1 MEKRMTRR
9 EFMMAAAAAS
19 ALPAWAKDGKFV
31 RGALLHLGQNMWDDF
46 QDDPDGWAKSAEEEK
61 TRPNPMGPSGKR
73 LSRYHSYLRCDDA
86 VWRRTAD
93 AARDAGCNLLFIDL
107 GEGVVYPSHPELAVP
122 GTWRVEKLRKELARL
137 RAMGL
142 EPIPKL
148 NFSATHDAWLK
159 DYHRMLST
167 PKYYS
172 VVADLIR
179 DTCEIF
185 DHPRFFHIGYDEEH
199 VSDQFN
205 HFHASARQGDLWWH
219 DLKHAIGEVERNGAQ
234 AAMWSDAVW
243 FDRATF
249 LKRMSKGV
257 VQMNWYYRAD
267 FSEKALAWKP
277 EFEKTHKGWPEKIH
291 GAAAFLVLQ
300 EAGFRQLPCLSN
312 YFEEEATD
320 AGVKFC
326 RERMDPSLLMGI
338 CTAPWAGSVVDSE
351 GVKGEAH
358 TLKGLK
364 QFGDACRRYYGG

>member
-1 MEKRMTRR
+1 MEKVVT
-9 EFMMAAAAAS
+9 
-19 ALPAWAKDGKFV
+19 AKDGKFIW
-31 RGALLHLGQNMWDDF
+31 GALLHLGSNMWDDF
-46 QDDPDGWAKSAEEEK
+46 QDDPDGLAKSAAEAK
-61 TRPNPMGPSGKR
+61 DRPNPMGPSGKR
-73 LSRYHSYLRCDDA
+73 ISRYCSYLRCDDA

-93 AARDAGCNLLFIDL
+93 AARDAGCNLLFVDL
-107 GEGVVYPSHPELAVP
+107 GEGVAYPSHPELAVA
-122 GTWRVEKLRKELARL
+122 GTWSVEKLRKELARL
-137 RAMGL
+137 RAMGI

-148 NFSATHDAWLK
+148 NFSSTHDAWLK
-159 DYHRMLST
+159 EYHRMVST
-167 PKYYS
+167 PEYYT
-172 VVADLIR
+172 VVADLIK
-179 DTCEIF
+179 DVCEIF
-185 DHPRFFHIGYDEEH
+185 DHPRFVHIGYDEEH

-219 DLKHAIGEVERNGAQ
+219 DLNYTIGEVERNGAA

-243 FDRATF
+243 FDRATY

-257 VQMNWYYRAD
+257 VLMNWYYRAE

-338 CTAPWAGSVVDSE
+338 CTAPWAGSVADTE
-351 GVKGEAH
+351 TDKGEKH

-364 QFGDACRRYYGG
+364 QLGDAHRKYYGG